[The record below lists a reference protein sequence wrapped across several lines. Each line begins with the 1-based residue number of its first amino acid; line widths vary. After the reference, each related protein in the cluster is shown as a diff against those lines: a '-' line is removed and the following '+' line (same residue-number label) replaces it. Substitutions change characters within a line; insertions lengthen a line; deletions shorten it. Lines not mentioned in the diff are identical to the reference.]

1 MGHHGCMIQP
11 FVIHQP
17 PAPNPLVLVI
27 LPGVNSGP
35 YLFHGAASTL
45 GKTHKLVIFNPP
57 GTAGVPLPVPFSVA
71 AYAKGVVQALEG
83 LNLSHFSLLGHSLG
97 GFAAQKVAM
106 HMPSKVERLVLVS
119 TSPGQPHTSRD
130 VANIAK
136 ATGKQYWEVMRAIES
151 NPHGGLR
158 PFFGKSWPVQSPDAY
173 AAFIADRQ
181 RNLPPTTTTLAQMTA
196 GGLFSSMRWVHKL
209 NMPTLVIHGNEDIMV
224 SAEGGKLL
232 AQRIAGARYLELFGV
247 GHFPM
252 LEHPG
257 FYPAVARFLSGKAEG
272 VELPP
277 TGSWF
282 RKVYDRWFSLHG

>member
-1 MGHHGCMIQP
+1 MAHHEAMPQP
-11 FVIHQP
+11 YVVHNPQV
-17 PAPNPLVLVI
+17 PNPPTLVV

-35 YLFHGAASTL
+35 YLFHGAAEAL
-45 GKTHKLVIFNPP
+45 GATHRLVVFNPP
-57 GTAGVPLPVPFSVA
+57 GTAGVPLPMPFSVA
-71 AYAKGVVQALEG
+71 AYARGVVKALEK
-83 LNLSHFSLLGHSLG
+83 LNLSEMAILGHSLG

-106 HMPSKVERLVLVS
+106 HLPSRVGKLVLVS
-119 TSPGQPHTSRD
+119 TSPGQPHTARD

-136 ATGKQYWEVMRAIES
+136 ATGKQYWELMRAIES

-196 GGLFSSMRWVHKL
+196 GGMFSSVRWVHKL
-209 NMPTLVIHGNEDIMV
+209 TMPALVIHGNEDIMV
-224 SAEGGKLL
+224 SSAGGRLL
-232 AQRIAGARYLELFGV
+232 AQRLPNARYLELFGT

-257 FYPAVARFLSGKAEG
+257 FYPAVARFLAGQEVGEKLAAPE
-272 VELPP
+272 
-277 TGSWF
+277 SWL
-282 RKVYDRWFSLHG
+282 RKVYDKWFPLHG

>member
-1 MGHHGCMIQP
+1 MAHHEAMSHPYVVHNPRIP
-11 FVIHQP
+11 NP
-17 PAPNPLVLVI
+17 PALAV

-35 YLFHGAASTL
+35 YLFNGAVEAL
-45 GKTHKLVIFNPP
+45 GATNRLIIFNPP

-71 AYAKGVVQALEG
+71 AYAKGVVKVLDD
-83 LNLSHFSLLGHSLG
+83 LNLTEMSILGHSLG

-106 HMPSKVERLVLVS
+106 HMPARVKKLILVS
-119 TSPGQPHTSRD
+119 TSPGQPHTARD

-136 ATGKQYWEVMRAIES
+136 ATGKQYWELMRAIES

-196 GGLFSSMRWVHKL
+196 GGMFSSIRWVHRL
-209 NMPTLVIHGNEDIMV
+209 TMPALVIHGNEDIMV
-224 SAEGGKLL
+224 SPAGGRLL
-232 AQRIAGARYLELFGV
+232 AQRLPNARYLEFFGT

-257 FYPAVARFLSGKAEG
+257 FYPAVARFLAGQEVGEKLAAPE
-272 VELPP
+272 
-277 TGSWF
+277 SWL
-282 RKVYDRWFSLHG
+282 RKVYDKWFPLHG